1 MEKIIDS
8 NLSALAARDEKRR
21 LKKEAATAIYHNLAK
36 EVIEVQRLDVEAKK
50 ADAEAK
56 LRAED
61 TRIML
66 ADLSG
71 VDDDTRAWFM
81 KRRAEIRARD
91 A

>member
-1 MEKIIDS
+1 
-8 NLSALAARDEKRR
+8 
-21 LKKEAATAIYHNLAK
+21 
-36 EVIEVQRLDVEAKK
+36 LDVS
-50 ADAEAK
+50 DAEAK
-56 LRAED
+56 IRAED

-66 ADLSG
+66 ADLSS